1 MFATKNHLLFTPFI
15 VLEFY
20 NLTASREGSKLGER
34 LLARAP
40 HTDEQCM
47 ASINAEYAVHP
58 GQMFQ
63 SVIKQYQVHPRF
75 VLIVFL

>member
-1 MFATKNHLLFTPFI
+1 MFATKNHLPFI
-15 VLEFY
+15 DFKFH
-20 NLTASREGSKLGER
+20 NLTSSCEGSQPGEG

-40 HTDEQCM
+40 HTDKQCM
-47 ASINAEYAVHP
+47 ASINAEYAVHS

-63 SVIKQYQVHPRF
+63 SVIEQYQVHPRF